1 MPSNRA
7 SKNVRKKRT
16 SNPLGKHTVPT
27 KDFLFPIA
35 GRGGDWVVL
44 LLFSAFVVVVKI
56 RGWESAA
63 VAVIVED
70 LLREE
75 EE

>member
-1 MPSNRA
+1 M
-7 SKNVRKKRT
+7 
-16 SNPLGKHTVPT
+16 GKHTVPT
-27 KDFLFPIA
+27 KDFLFPIV
-35 GRGGDWVVL
+35 GRAGDWVVR
-44 LLFSAFVVVVKI
+44 LLFSVFAAVVKT

-75 EE
+75 DEE